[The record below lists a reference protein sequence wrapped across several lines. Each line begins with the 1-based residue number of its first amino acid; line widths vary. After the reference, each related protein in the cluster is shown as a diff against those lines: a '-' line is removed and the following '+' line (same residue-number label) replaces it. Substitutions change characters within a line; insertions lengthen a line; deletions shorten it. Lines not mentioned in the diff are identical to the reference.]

1 MQLSSSS
8 TPLFGNL
15 VKKPPPLWYVTN
27 GVSTVGPVTTNL
39 LVRGVA
45 NERVP
50 DDCLVRERKW
60 SMWRGLDRIR
70 EVAAVRRER
79 AVRGAFDIE
88 PTRWKDPVPPE
99 VTYAPL
105 LRQLLWAQDPNEVLA
120 RALIETMRATGALV
134 GAVHRRR
141 PPHAGFVTTCV
152 LGPGMRA
159 RLGRGFTGDDAAF
172 ALAAEGT
179 PLCEAPRRGASEC
192 VSEHL
197 GGLAANSGVAMV
209 PVTCFGRL
217 YAVLELG
224 RPDHQFRA
232 VDFQVATV
240 VTGLVADH
248 LGMVQNRAV
257 SGA

>member
-1 MQLSSSS
+1 MQLASTS

-45 NERVP
+45 SDRVP
-50 DDCLVRERKW
+50 NDCLVRERTW
-60 SMWRGLDRIR
+60 RMWRGLDRIR
-70 EVAAVRRER
+70 EVAAVRREQ

-88 PTRWKDPVPPE
+88 PTRWKEPE
-99 VTYAPL
+99 PLEVKYAPL
-105 LRQLLWAQDPNEVLA
+105 LRELLAAQDPNDVLA

-141 PPHAGFVTTCV
+141 PPHSGFVTTCV
-152 LGPGMRA
+152 LGPGMRG
-159 RLGRGFTGDDAAF
+159 RLGRAFAGDDPAF
-172 ALAAEGT
+172 ALAAEGSA
-179 PLCEAPRRGASEC
+179 LCEAPRHGASGC

-197 GGLAANSGVAMV
+197 GGLAASSGVAMV
-209 PVTCFGRL
+209 PVTCLGRL

-224 RPDHQFRA
+224 RPDHEFRA
-232 VDFQVATV
+232 ADFQVATA

-248 LGMVQNRAV
+248 LCIVQNRAV
-257 SGA
+257 SGS